1 MSEWTFFADLL
12 ALVEPPLIGA
22 VDGMAGALTG
32 SVAQLL
38 RWGVTLYLAGYLL
51 GQVLTPAASPL
62 SEMER
67 RLIRGAVA
75 FAVATNLA
83 TYTTYVKGVALA
95 LPEQIA
101 GLVTGAVSGAPPSGA
116 AFDAVW
122 NKAFVGGL
130 AVYNTLGYTELALQ
144 LLVVI
149 YWFVALFAIGGGFV
163 LWVAAKVFLYLL
175 LGLGPLFVGMLAF
188 PLTQG
193 WFQGRLNGVVT
204 AVVGQVLVVA
214 LLVIL
219 TSAENELIGRIV
231 TATSTAG
238 AGAGIGQSSWT
249 PAQILGEHLSS
260 GQGMKAIQMLLGGV
274 LLFGVCLPLLYQIP
288 GIARGIGQGAAF
300 HGAAAVSSI
309 AGMATGA
316 IGAATSML
324 AGAPGAAAAAVR
336 TAGRI
341 TRQVRPAGV
350 SLSQTPAGQ
359 T

>member
-1 MSEWTFFADLL
+1 MSEWSFFADLL
-12 ALVEPPLIGA
+12 ALVESPLIAA

-38 RWGVTLYLAGYLL
+38 RWGVMLYLAGYLL
-51 GQVLTPAASPL
+51 GQVLSPAANPL

-75 FAVATNLA
+75 FAVATSLA
-83 TYTTYVKGVALA
+83 TYTTYVKDVALA

-101 GLVTGAVSGAPPSGA
+101 GAVTGAVSGSPPSGA

-130 AVYNTLGYTELALQ
+130 AVYNTLGHTEVVLQ
-144 LLVVI
+144 GVVVV
-149 YWFVALFAIGGGFV
+149 YWLVALFAIGGGFV
-163 LWVAAKVFLYLL
+163 LWVAGKLFLYLL

-188 PLTQG
+188 PATNG
-193 WFQGRLNGVVT
+193 WFQGWLNGIVT

-231 TATSTAG
+231 AATAPPAPAAPT
-238 AGAGIGQSSWT
+238 WT
-249 PAQILGEHLSS
+249 PGYILGEHLSAGA

-274 LLFGVCLPLLYQIP
+274 LLFGVCLPLLWQIP
-288 GIARGIGQGAAF
+288 GIAARLGQGAGF
-300 HGAAAVSSI
+300 HGAAAVSSL

-316 IGAATSML
+316 IRAASAAL
-324 AGAPGAAAAAVR
+324 AGAPGAAAAAAR

-341 TRQVRPAGV
+341 SREVRPAGV

-359 T
+359 I

>member
-32 SVAQLL
+32 RVAQLL

-51 GQVLTPAASPL
+51 GQVLSPAANPL

-67 RLIRGAVA
+67 RLLRGAVA
-75 FAVATNLA
+75 VAVATSLA
-83 TYTTYVKGVALA
+83 TYTTYVKDVALA

-130 AVYNTLGYTELALQ
+130 AVYNTLGHTEIALQ
-144 LLVVI
+144 LLVVL
-149 YWFVALFAIGGGFV
+149 YWFVALVAIGGGFV

-188 PLTQG
+188 PVTQG
-193 WFQGRLNGVVT
+193 WFQGWLNGVVT
-204 AVVGQVLVVA
+204 SVIGQVLVVA

-231 TATSTAG
+231 AATSTARASVG
-238 AGAGIGQSSWT
+238 TSSWT
-249 PAQILGEHLSS
+249 PAQILGEHLSN

-309 AGMATGA
+309 AGMASGA
-316 IGAATSML
+316 IGATTAALS
-324 AGAPGAAAAAVR
+324 GAPGAAASAAR
-336 TAGRI
+336 AAGAISR
-341 TRQVRPAGV
+341 RVRPAGV
-350 SLSQTPAGQ
+350 SLSQSPAGQ